1 MKLKPLAIS
10 AICLFPGWAV
20 AAPVE
25 EVVTIATGS
34 EQALS
39 QLPLSV
45 SLIDAREIALL
56 GAQHASE
63 LLNREPGLLLQRGNG
78 QEYLPAV
85 RSPVF
90 TGAGACGEL
99 LVLEQGISLNA
110 NGFCNIN
117 ELFGAHT
124 EQAAAIELIRG
135 PGTVL
140 YGSNALHGVID
151 VQAPDLQAP
160 NSLGLEWAQRDYQ
173 RLAFNVNG
181 GDEQQ
186 RLGVAVT
193 SAIDGGSRDSSGFK
207 QNKLTLQHQY
217 LGQHWQ
223 VDSGLVVSQLNQ
235 ETASYIEGFES
246 YADTVV
252 RRQNLDPQAYRNA
265 ESVRAWSEWQHTSEE
280 GTVSIK
286 PYLRS
291 AEMDF
296 LMHFLPGTPV
306 EQNSHHSAGVQLRW
320 QPTEKDGRSWLFGV
334 DAELT
339 EGELLQYQEGEAP
352 SFLQSQIPT
361 GKHYDYRVDAWQFSP
376 FARLNWQLAEQL
388 EWSAGVR
395 FEALDYSYDNQMSDG
410 RTDELG
416 DPCDSGCRYTRPSDR
431 DDRFENLSLE
441 TALNY
446 QLVDAQRVFVRFARA
461 YRAPQATELYRLQ
474 REQLSAQLDAP
485 SLDSLEL
492 GWKGSLAQLDY
503 QVALYF
509 MHKRNVIFRDSDSY
523 NVSNG
528 ETRHRGVEVSTA
540 YTFNPQWRAELAAS
554 YARHSYG
561 NSPGLV
567 TSNIKGN
574 EMDGAPRWFGRTAFV
589 WQPSEELMAE
599 LEWSAVAGYYLDI
612 ENQHR
617 YSGHRLWNLRSRW
630 QATSQLAL
638 SARLLNV
645 TDELYADRADYTR
658 FSDERYFPGA
668 RRTLSLAVDYQ
679 F

>member
-1 MKLKPLAIS
+1 MLKKSLAIS
-10 AICLFPGWAV
+10 TLTLLSSLSIANPL
-20 AAPVE
+20 E
-25 EVVTIATGS
+25 EVVTIASGS
-34 EQALS
+34 EQALG

-45 SLIDAREIALL
+45 ALIDSGEIALL

-63 LLNREPGLLLQRGNG
+63 LLNRQPGVLLQRGNG

-99 LVLEQGISLNA
+99 LVLEQGIALNA

-117 ELFGAHT
+117 ELFAAHT

-140 YGSNALHGVID
+140 YGSNALHGVVD
-151 VQAPDLQAP
+151 VQAPALQAA
-160 NSLGLEWAQRDYQ
+160 NSVGLEWAQRDFQ
-173 RLAFNVNG
+173 RLSLRVNG
-181 GDEQQ
+181 GDQQQ

-217 LGQHWQ
+217 LGRQWQ

-246 YADTVV
+246 YRDTTL

-265 ESVRAWSEWQHTSEE
+265 ESMRAWSEWQYSSNT

-296 LMHFLPGTPV
+296 LMHFLPGTPL

-320 QPTEKDGRSWLFGV
+320 QPAEQAGRRWLFGV
-334 DAELT
+334 DGELT

-361 GKHYDYRVDAWQFSP
+361 GKHYDYQVDAWQLSP
-376 FARLNWQLAEQL
+376 FARLNWQLTEQL
-388 EWSAGVR
+388 EWSAGARV
-395 FEALDYSYDNQMSDG
+395 EAMDYRYDNRMSDG
-410 RTDELG
+410 RTTELG
-416 DPCDSGCRYTRPSDR
+416 DYCPSGCRYTRPTDR
-431 DDRFENLSLE
+431 NDRFENLSLE
-441 TALNY
+441 LALNY
-446 QLVDAQRVFVRFARA
+446 QISQTTQTFVRLARA
-461 YRAPQATELYRLQ
+461 FRAPQATELYRLQ
-474 REQLSAQLDAP
+474 RAQLSAELDAP
-485 SLDSLEL
+485 SLNSLEL
-492 GWKGSLAQLDY
+492 GWKGRLDELDY
-503 QVALYF
+503 QVALYY
-509 MHKRNVIFRDSDSY
+509 MDKRNVIFRDSDFY
-523 NVSNG
+523 NVSKG
-528 ETRHRGVEVSTA
+528 ETRHRGIEISAA
-540 YTFNPQWRAELAAS
+540 YAVNPHWRAELAAS
-554 YARHSYG
+554 YARHRYG

-567 TSNIKGN
+567 ASNIKGN
-574 EMDGAPRWFGRTAFV
+574 EMDGAPRWFGRSALV
-589 WQPSEELMAE
+589 WQPTEQLMAE

-630 QATSQLAL
+630 QATDQLAL

-645 TDELYADRADYTR
+645 SDELYADRADYTV